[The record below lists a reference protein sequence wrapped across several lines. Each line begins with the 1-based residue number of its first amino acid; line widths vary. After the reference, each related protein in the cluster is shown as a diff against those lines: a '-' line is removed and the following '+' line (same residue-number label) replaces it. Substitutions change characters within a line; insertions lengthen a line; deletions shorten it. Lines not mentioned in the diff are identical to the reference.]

1 MRPHVKLL
9 HLLLHYDDDDD
20 DDDVDDDDGG
30 DDVVVGFIL
39 LVGSEVAYQ
48 LQYPCPSCPHRRL
61 SRARDPGTSVVLHT
75 S

>member
-1 MRPHVKLL
+1 MRPYVKLL
-9 HLLLHYDDDDD
+9 HLLLHCDDN
-20 DDDVDDDDGG
+20 DGDG
-30 DDVVVGFIL
+30 DGNDVVVGFIL

-61 SRARDPGTSVVLHT
+61 SRARDTGTSVVLHT